1 MAIDGVL
8 AAIDKNLDKSLERL
22 FELLRIPSVSTD
34 PAFAGDCEKAAAW
47 LAAELK
53 ALDFDAAVRPTD
65 GRPMVVAHSRG
76 ETLAKKPHVLFYGHY
91 DVQPPDP
98 LDLWETPPF
107 EPHIKETDGRK
118 RIVARGSADDKGQ
131 LMTFVEACRA
141 FKAVDGKLPV
151 PVTILFEGEEE
162 TGSPSLKPFLDA
174 NKEELKADV
183 ALVCDTDMWD
193 AETPAVTTMLRGLV
207 MEEVIVTGASHD
219 LHSGLFGGPAI
230 NPIRVLARVLADIHD
245 KDNRIVIP
253 GFYEGVGEIAPE
265 IRAQWMGLK
274 FDETRFLGDIG
285 LKIPAGEKGRHLL
298 EQMWSR
304 PTCDMNGIIGGYT
317 GEGAKTVIPARASV
331 KVSFRIVGDQDPLKI
346 RDAFRAFVRERLPA
360 DCDAEFISHGASPAL
375 RLSLDS
381 PYLAKT
387 REALEAE
394 WGKPAVLKGSG
405 GSIPIVGSFKHDL
418 GMDSLLVGFG
428 LDDDRIHSPNEKYDL
443 ESFRK
448 GARSWARILAGLAAR
463 QPLNR
468 HARACRGHPR
478 LCGCA
483 FCEDVDGRD
492 KPGHD
497 VFLEC
502 RRFLLRLRVHLRHI
516 FPVHQVLDE
525 RLEIVRAA
533 VAIVDVIGVLP
544 HVAAEDRRAAVHQ
557 RAFAIGG
564 LGDADLAVLDGQ
576 PGPARAELRDAGLD
590 EVFLHFIDGAEI
602 GDDLLFQFA
611 RNLAAAIGLHPLPE
625 MEVVV
630 VLAGIVEEPGIL
642 AERALHDL
650 FEAFA
655 FQPGAF
661 EQLIAV
667 VDIGLV
673 VLVVMVFEGFL
684 RHIGRK
690 RVVGVRQDRAS

>member
-8 AAIDKNLDKSLERL
+8 AAIDRNLDKSLERL

-53 ALDFDAAVRPTD
+53 ALNFDAAVRPTD

-141 FKAVDGKLPV
+141 FKSVDGKLPV

-193 AETPAVTTMLRGLV
+193 ATTPAVTTMLRGLV

-253 GFYEGVGEIAPE
+253 GFYEGAGEIDPE

-304 PTCDMNGIIGGYT
+304 PTCDTNGIIGGYT

-375 RLSLDS
+375 RMSLDS

-448 GARSWARILAGLAAR
+448 GARSWARILAGLA
-463 QPLNR
+463 
-468 HARACRGHPR
+468 G
-478 LCGCA
+478 
-483 FCEDVDGRD
+483 
-492 KPGHD
+492 
-497 VFLEC
+497 
-502 RRFLLRLRVHLRHI
+502 
-516 FPVHQVLDE
+516 
-525 RLEIVRAA
+525 
-533 VAIVDVIGVLP
+533 
-544 HVAAEDRRAAVHQ
+544 
-557 RAFAIGG
+557 
-564 LGDADLAVLDGQ
+564 
-576 PGPARAELRDAGLD
+576 
-590 EVFLHFIDGAEI
+590 
-602 GDDLLFQFA
+602 
-611 RNLAAAIGLHPLPE
+611 
-625 MEVVV
+625 
-630 VLAGIVEEPGIL
+630 
-642 AERALHDL
+642 
-650 FEAFA
+650 
-655 FQPGAF
+655 
-661 EQLIAV
+661 
-667 VDIGLV
+667 
-673 VLVVMVFEGFL
+673 
-684 RHIGRK
+684 
-690 RVVGVRQDRAS
+690 